1 MELVFFLKGIVL
13 GFSIAAPVGP
23 MGLLCIRRTLA
34 QGLISGLV
42 SGLGTATADALYGC
56 IAAFSLTAIATVL
69 LEQQFYLRL
78 FGGLF
83 LLYLGY
89 TTFTA
94 LPAAATANCGDKKHL
109 TTYISAFGL
118 TLANPLTIMAFA
130 AVFAALGIGEA
141 AGSYQAAGALVLGLF
156 IGSMLWWL
164 TLSSL
169 VVLLRS
175 RFDPK
180 RLAWINRLSG
190 VIIAGFG
197 IVSLIAS
204 LS

>member
-1 MELVFFLKGIVL
+1 
-13 GFSIAAPVGP
+13 

-34 QGLISGLV
+34 QGLLSGCF

-56 IAAFSLTAIATVL
+56 IAAFSLTAIATLV

-78 FGGLF
+78 FGGVF

-89 TTFTA
+89 TAFTA
-94 LPAAATANCGDKKHL
+94 APGEPTAKPGDKRLL
-109 TTYISAFGL
+109 TTYISAFFL
-118 TLANPLTIMAFA
+118 TLTNPLTIMSFA
-130 AVFAALGIGEA
+130 AVFAGLGLGEA
-141 AGSYQAAGALVLGLF
+141 GGNYQAAGVLVLGVF

-164 TLSSL
+164 ALSSL

-175 RFDPK
+175 RFDHK
-180 RLAWINRLSG
+180 RLAWINRLAG
-190 VIIAGFG
+190 IIIAGFG
-197 IVSLIAS
+197 LVSLIAS